1 MSARLRLPF
10 LEVKLSMI
18 TSQYLGETSKNIDKV
33 FELAKKLSPCI
44 LFIDEFDFV
53 AKTRTSDEHAA
64 IKRAVNTL
72 LKCIDEISLVNDGVL
87 LIGATN
93 HPKLLDNAV
102 WRRFDEIVMFPLP
115 NEEMRKKIF
124 ELVLKPIEGSFDIDD
139 LAKKTENYAG
149 SDLRL
154 IVREAVLN
162 ALTEDRTKLD
172 QGDMLNA
179 VKQFEERINLRLNDD
194 QSG

>member
-1 MSARLRLPF
+1 
-10 LEVKLSMI
+10 
-18 TSQYLGETSKNIDKV
+18 
-33 FELAKKLSPCI
+33 
-44 LFIDEFDFV
+44 
-53 AKTRTSDEHAA
+53 
-64 IKRAVNTL
+64 
-72 LKCIDEISLVNDGVL
+72 
-87 LIGATN
+87 
-93 HPKLLDNAV
+93 
-102 WRRFDEIVMFPLP
+102 
-115 NEEMRKKIF
+115 
-124 ELVLKPIEGSFDIDD
+124 VLKPIEGSFDIDD